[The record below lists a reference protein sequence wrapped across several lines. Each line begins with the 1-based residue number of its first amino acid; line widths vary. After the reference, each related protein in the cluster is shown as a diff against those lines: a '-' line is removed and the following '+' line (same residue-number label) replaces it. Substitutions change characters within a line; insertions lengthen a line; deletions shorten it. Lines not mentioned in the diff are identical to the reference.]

1 MIKCNKGLTLVELVV
16 SLAILGIIIAPLSSF
31 FVNTIRINKNSE
43 DRLTA
48 NQIAQKYMEE
58 AKFGKKS
65 PSTGT
70 ITKTDQDFK
79 TQIKIEQQS
88 KYKID
93 KEMKKEVSEGE
104 KNKDKNNSITYH
116 AEIEIDKDDTQ
127 SDKVTFKATDSGNQ
141 DELIS
146 NDQEIKIDIKK
157 DHDNKITIKLN
168 KKYTKTVTNIDLDN
182 NNINIKIK
190 CNGNR
195 SPINLD
201 VSTLNNPKTNIY
213 IVKSKTTKNKIKLNT
228 TQGKVRLYNNI
239 YDESVSRDEE
249 SWIYKITVTVTKNGK
264 ELAKLVGYK
273 NID

>member
-16 SLAILGIIIAPLSSF
+16 SLAILGIIMAPLSSF
-31 FVNTIRINKNSE
+31 FVNTIKINKNSE

-58 AKFGKKS
+58 AKFTKL
-65 PSTGT
+65 PSEET
-70 ITKTDQDFK
+70 ITKTDEDFK
-79 TQIKIEQQS
+79 TTIEIE
-88 KYKID
+88 KHTDYEID
-93 KEMKKEVSEGE
+93 KEMKKKVNEDE

-116 AEIEIDKDDTQ
+116 TEIEIDKEDTQ

-157 DHDNKITIKLN
+157 DHNNKITVKFN
-168 KKYTKTVTNIDLDN
+168 EKYTKTVTNIDLN
-182 NNINIKIK
+182 NHDINIKIN

-195 SPINLD
+195 FPIKLD
-201 VSTLNNPKTNIY
+201 VSTLNNVKTKIY
-213 IVKSKTTKNKIKLNT
+213 VVKSEATKNKIKLNT
-228 TQGKVRLYNNI
+228 SEGNVRLYNNI
-239 YDESVSRDEE
+239 YDKSVRKKED
-249 SWIYKITVTVTKNGK
+249 SWIYKINVTVTKNGK

-273 NID
+273 NIE